1 MRQDATASDPRKAA
15 IVRLL
20 PSWPRRSQLGLV
32 VTIAVAVG
40 LIVPVAA
47 SAVVPRTRVR
57 SDTFTNPS
65 SQHRTIVE
73 PDTFSF
79 GSTTVAAVQMGRFF
93 DGGASD
99 VGFATTTNNGASWTG
114 ARLPGITKF
123 AGAGPYDRATDPS
136 VAYDAK
142 HDVWLISSLAL
153 VDTPSGPSG
162 RAVLTSRSTNGGL
175 TFGGPVNTAVAGATE
190 DFDKNWIVCDNTPT
204 SPFYGSCYTQ
214 FDDFG
219 NGNLLK
225 MYYSRDGGL
234 TWTAGKTPRVSVI
247 GGQPLV
253 LPNGNVVVPLDNG
266 NETALGYTISTNG
279 GARFGQAFL
288 ITAIS
293 AADDPG
299 NIRSGALP
307 SAEISGDGTIY
318 VVWEDCRFRAG
329 CPAAGTP
336 NDLVYVKSSN
346 NGTTW
351 SAVQRIPIDAVTS
364 TVDHFIPGVGVDR
377 ATSGAG
383 THVGVTYYFYPNTNC
398 TLATC
403 QLNIG
408 YISSANGGSSWSAP
422 TQIAGPMTMSWLA
435 DTSQGRMVGDYIS
448 TSFGSDGL
456 AHPVFVVALPP
467 TAGGSDCAT
476 ATPNCDEAAYSPTTG
491 LAASGGSAVANDPVL
506 FTGKVSQGKAAF
518 KRR

>member
-1 MRQDATASDPRKAA
+1 VSGKAA
-15 IVRLL
+15 IVRLPRLLALIGALALVL
-20 PSWPRRSQLGLV
+20 P
-32 VTIAVAVG
+32 A
-40 LIVPVAA
+40 AA
-47 SAVVPRTRVR
+47 SANVPLTQIAV
-57 SDTFTNPS
+57 DPFTNAS

-73 PDTFSF
+73 PDTYSA
-79 GSTTVAAVQMGRFF
+79 GSTTVAGAQMGRFF
-93 DGGASD
+93 DGGASNN
-99 VGFATTTNNGASWTG
+99 GFATSTNNGASWTSG
-114 ARLPGITKF
+114 ALPGITTF
-123 AGAGPYDRATDPS
+123 SGGIYDRATDPA
-136 VAYDAK
+136 VAYDAR
-142 HDVWLISSLAL
+142 HNVWMISSLAL
-153 VDTPSGPSG
+153 VNTPSGPSG
-162 RAVLTSRSTNGGL
+162 KAVLTSRSTDGGL
-175 TFGGPVNTAVAGATE
+175 TWGNPVNTAVAARNQ
-190 DFDKNWIVCDNTPT
+190 DFDKNWIVCDNTST

-219 NGNLLK
+219 NGNALK

-234 TWTAGKTPRVSVI
+234 TWTAGKVPRVSII
-247 GGQPLV
+247 GGQPVV

-266 NETALGYTISTNG
+266 SETALGYTISTNG
-279 GARFGQAFL
+279 GAKFGLAFT
-288 ITAIS
+288 ITSIS

-299 NIRSGALP
+299 NIRSGPLP

-336 NDLVYVKSSN
+336 NDLVYVTSSN
-346 NGTTW
+346 GSTW
-351 SAVQRIPIDAVTS
+351 SAVKRIPIDPVTS

-377 ATSGAG
+377 ATSGAN

-403 QLNIG
+403 QLSVG

-422 TQIAGPMTMSWLA
+422 TQLAGPMTMSWVP

-456 AHPVFVVALPP
+456 AHPAFAVANAP

-476 ATPNCDEAAYSPTTG
+476 ATPNCDQALYSPATG
-491 LAASGGSAVANDPVL
+491 LAATGGSVVASDPVR
-506 FTGKVSQGKAAF
+506 FTGSVGRGKSAF